1 MNNFEE
7 TRSFEILKTML
18 SRPPDLR
25 AWVSG
30 SQSYPDLFAIVYFY
44 QMPCGVVV
52 MAEAFNLPFD
62 RENFGRDVFAFH
74 IHEGFECSGNKKAPF
89 SNALMHFNPEW
100 FEHPFH
106 AGDMPPLFG
115 NSGYAWFSFFTDRFN
130 INEICGRTI
139 IIHRKPDDFVT
150 QPSGNSGE
158 KIACGVIESFFD

>member
-25 AWVSG
+25 AWLSG

-74 IHEGFECSGNKKAPF
+74 IHEGFECSGNKKPHF
-89 SNALMHFNPEW
+89 LMLLCTLIQN
-100 FEHPFH
+100 
-106 AGDMPPLFG
+106 GLSILFMRG
-115 NSGYAWFSFFTDRFN
+115 ICLLFL
-130 INEICGRTI
+130 EIAVMLGLVFLQI
-139 IIHRKPDDFVT
+139 DLI
-150 QPSGNSGE
+150 
-158 KIACGVIESFFD
+158 